1 MKKIILLSVVLIL
14 WGAFMA
20 DVLAKSKMLP
30 KDLDTYPV
38 IKVGDDLAKYVD
50 QNVQIIAEVSNT
62 KQSSFGNYWISVP
75 LLEDYRG
82 KKVHVWGKVIKV
94 QESTTNEKGE
104 IVQGRDGTFYHLEV
118 VTFKVVE

>member
-1 MKKIILLSVVLIL
+1 MKRILLLSVVLIV
-14 WGAFMA
+14 WGAFMT

-50 QNVQIIAEVSNT
+50 QNVQIISEVSNT
-62 KQSSFGNYWISVP
+62 KQPSFGDYWLSVP
-75 LLEDYRG
+75 LLEDYQG

-104 IVQGRDGTFYHLEV
+104 IVQGRDGTFYHLEI